1 MLLKKVPLL
10 TDQINALEQI
20 NATYVK
26 QDSLKNEEI
35 TLYKNAYEEQ
45 NAQYSKLKKNFK
57 KYKTYSIIGGVVAFI
72 LGFLVC
78 R

>member
-10 TDQINALEQI
+10 TDQINVLEQI

-45 NAQYSKLKKNFK
+45 NVQYSKLKKNFK